1 MLYNPLVC
9 GKKQLIRKVNDKNL
23 LRNRR
28 ERMSTDRYTSPL
40 SERYAS
46 KEMQYIFSQDMKFRT
61 WRRLWIALAETEKE
75 LGLNITQEQIDEL
88 KAHADDINYDVAK
101 AREKEVRHDVMS
113 HVYAYGVQCPKAK
126 GIIHL
131 GATSC
136 YVGDNTDII
145 VMTEA
150 LKLVQKKLVNV
161 IAELSKFAD
170 KYKDQPTLAFT
181 HFQPAQPTTVGKR
194 ATLWTQEFM
203 MDLEDLEYVL
213 GTIKLLG
220 SKGTTGTQASF
231 LELFEG
237 DQETIDK
244 IDPMIAAKM
253 GFKECYP
260 VSGQTYSRKVDTRV
274 VNVLAGIAAS
284 AHKMSNDIRL
294 LQHLKEVEEPFE
306 KSQIGS
312 SAMAYKR
319 NPMRSERIASLSRY
333 VMVDALNPAIT
344 SATQWFERTLDDSAN
359 KRLSVP
365 EGFLAI
371 DGILDLCL
379 NVVDGLVV
387 YPKVI
392 EKHMMA
398 ELPFMATENIMMDA
412 VKAGGDRQEL
422 HERIRELSMEAGKNV
437 KVEGKDNNLLEL
449 IAADPAFNLTLEEL
463 QKTMDPKKYVGR
475 AKEQTESFIAK
486 VVNPVLASHKEML
499 GMTAEINV

>member
-1 MLYNPLVC
+1 
-9 GKKQLIRKVNDKNL
+9 
-23 LRNRR
+23 
-28 ERMSTDRYTSPL
+28 MSTDRYTSPL

-46 KEMQYIFSQDMKFRT
+46 KEMQYIFSQDMKFST
-61 WRRLWIALAETEKE
+61 WRKLWIALAETEME
-75 LGLNITQEQIDEL
+75 LGLSENGKPVITQEQIDEL
-88 KAHADDINYDVAK
+88 KAHVNDINYDVAK
-101 AREKEVRHDVMS
+101 EREKLVRHDVMS
-113 HVYAYGVQCPKAK
+113 HVYAYGQQCPKAA

-145 VMTEA
+145 VMNEA
-150 LKLVQKKLVNV
+150 LKLVHKKLVSV
-161 IAELSKFAD
+161 IAELANFAE

-194 ATLWTQEFM
+194 ATLWTQEFL
-203 MDLEDLEYVL
+203 MDLEDLEYVQSTL
-213 GTIKLLG
+213 KLLG

-231 LELFEG
+231 LELFDG

-244 IDPMIAAKM
+244 IDPMIAKKM
-253 GFKECYP
+253 GFKACYP

-274 VNVLAGIAAS
+274 LNVLAGIAAS

-306 KSQIGS
+306 KNQIGS

-392 EKHMMA
+392 YKHFMA
-398 ELPFMATENIMMDA
+398 EIPFMATENIMMDA
-412 VKAGGDRQEL
+412 VKQGGNRQEL
-422 HERIRELSMEAGKNV
+422 HGKIRQLSMEAGKTV
-437 KVEGKDNNLLEL
+437 KEEGKDNNLVDL
-449 IAADPAFNLTLEEL
+449 IAADPAFGLTKEQIEANLKPEL
-463 QKTMDPKKYVGR
+463 YVGR
-475 AKEQTESFIAK
+475 APRQVDVFLRDVVRPILDANKEE
-486 VVNPVLASHKEML
+486 L
-499 GMTAEINV
+499 GVKAEINV

>member
-1 MLYNPLVC
+1 
-9 GKKQLIRKVNDKNL
+9 
-23 LRNRR
+23 
-28 ERMSTDRYTSPL
+28 MSTDRYVSPL

-46 KEMQYIFSQDMKFRT
+46 KEMQYIFSPDMKFRT

-75 LGLNITQEQIDEL
+75 LGLPITQEQIDEL
-88 KAHADDINYDVAK
+88 KAHKDDINYDVAK
-101 AREKEVRHDVMS
+101 ERERQVRHDVMS
-113 HVYAYGVQCPKAK
+113 HVYSYGVQCPKAK

-150 LKLVQKKLVNV
+150 LKLVKKKLVNV
-161 IAELSKFAD
+161 IAELAKFAE
-170 KYKDQPTLAFT
+170 KHKDLPTLAFT

-194 ATLWTQEFM
+194 ATLWMQEFM
-203 MDLEDLEYVL
+203 LDLEDLNYVL
-213 GTIKLLG
+213 STMKLLG

-231 LELFEG
+231 LELFDG

-244 IDPMIAAKM
+244 IDPMIAEKM
-253 GFKECYP
+253 GFKQCYP

-274 VNVLAGIAAS
+274 VNILAGIAAS
-284 AHKMSNDIRL
+284 AHKFSNDIRL

-319 NPMRSERIASLSRY
+319 NPMRSERIASLSRF
-333 VMVDALNPAIT
+333 VMVDAMNPAIT

-392 EKHMMA
+392 EKRLRS

-422 HERIRELSMEAGKNV
+422 HERIRELSMEAGKTV

-463 QKTMDPKKYVGR
+463 EKTMDPAKYTGR
-475 AKEQTESFIAK
+475 ASVQVDAFLKNVI
-486 VVNPVLASHKEML
+486 NPMLEENKDLL

>member
-1 MLYNPLVC
+1 
-9 GKKQLIRKVNDKNL
+9 
-23 LRNRR
+23 
-28 ERMSTDRYTSPL
+28 MSTDRYVSPL

-46 KEMQYIFSQDMKFRT
+46 KEMQYIFSPDMKFRT

-75 LGLNITQEQIDEL
+75 LGLPITQEQIDEL
-88 KAHADDINYDVAK
+88 KAHKDDINYDVAK
-101 AREKEVRHDVMS
+101 ERERQVRHDVMS

-150 LKLVQKKLVNV
+150 LKLVKKKLVNV
-161 IAELSKFAD
+161 IAELAKFAE
-170 KYKDQPTLAFT
+170 KYKDLPTLAFT

-194 ATLWTQEFM
+194 ATLWMQEFM
-203 MDLEDLEYVL
+203 LDLEDLNYVL
-213 GTIKLLG
+213 STMKLLG

-231 LELFEG
+231 LELFDG

-244 IDPMIAAKM
+244 IDPMIAEKM
-253 GFKECYP
+253 GFKQCYP

-274 VNVLAGIAAS
+274 VNILAGIAAS
-284 AHKMSNDIRL
+284 AHKFSNDIRL

-319 NPMRSERIASLSRY
+319 NPMRSERIASLSRF
-333 VMVDALNPAIT
+333 VMVDAMNPAIT

-392 EKHMMA
+392 EKRLRS

-422 HERIRELSMEAGKNV
+422 HERIRELSMEAGKTV
-437 KVEGKDNNLLEL
+437 KVDGKDNNLLEL

-463 QKTMDPKKYVGR
+463 EKTMDPAKYTGR
-475 AKEQTESFIAK
+475 ASVQVDAFLKNVI
-486 VVNPVLASHKEML
+486 NPMLEENKDLL

>member
-1 MLYNPLVC
+1 
-9 GKKQLIRKVNDKNL
+9 
-23 LRNRR
+23 
-28 ERMSTDRYTSPL
+28 MSTDRYTSPL

-46 KEMQYIFSQDMKFRT
+46 KEMQYIFSQDMNFRT

-344 SATQWFERTLDDSAN
+344 SAIQWFERTLDDSAN

-422 HERIRELSMEAGKNV
+422 HERIRELSMEAGRNV

-486 VVNPVLASHKEML
+486 VVNPVLDSHKEML

>member
-1 MLYNPLVC
+1 
-9 GKKQLIRKVNDKNL
+9 
-23 LRNRR
+23 
-28 ERMSTDRYTSPL
+28 MSTDRYTSPL

-46 KEMQYIFSQDMKFRT
+46 REMQYIFSQDMKFRT
-61 WRRLWIALAETEKE
+61 WRKLWIALAETEKE
-75 LGLNITQEQIDEL
+75 LGLHITQEQIDEM
-88 KAHADDINYDVAK
+88 KAHAEDINYDVAK

-145 VMTEA
+145 IMVEA

-161 IAELSKFAD
+161 VAELSRFAD

-194 ATLWTQEFM
+194 ATLWMQEFM
-203 MDLEDLEYVL
+203 MDLEDLEYVKGSL
-213 GTIKLLG
+213 KLLG

-231 LELFEG
+231 LELFDG

-244 IDPMIAAKM
+244 IDPMIAKKM
-253 GFKECYP
+253 GFETCYP

-294 LQHLKEVEEPFE
+294 LQHLKEIEEPFE
-306 KSQIGS
+306 KTQIGS

-333 VMVDALNPAIT
+333 VMVDAMNPAIT

-392 EKHMMA
+392 EKRLMS

-422 HERIRELSMEAGKNV
+422 HERIRELSMEAGRNV
-437 KVEGKDNNLLEL
+437 KEKGLDNNLLEL
-449 IAADPAFNLTLEEL
+449 IAADPAFNLSLEEL
-463 QKTMDPKKYVGR
+463 QKTMDPAKYVGR
-475 AKEQTESFIAK
+475 APVQVEAYLNN
-486 VVNPVLASHKEML
+486 VVNPMLEANKEIL
-499 GMTAEINV
+499 GVTAEINV

>member
-1 MLYNPLVC
+1 
-9 GKKQLIRKVNDKNL
+9 
-23 LRNRR
+23 
-28 ERMSTDRYTSPL
+28 MSRDRYTSPL

-61 WRRLWIALAETEKE
+61 WRKLWIALAETEKE
-75 LGLNITQEQIDEL
+75 LGLNITDEQIEDL
-88 KAHADDINYDVAK
+88 KAHAEDINYEVAQE
-101 AREKEVRHDVMS
+101 RERIVRHDVMS

-150 LKLVQKKLVNV
+150 LKLVKKKLVNV
-161 IAELSKFAD
+161 LAELAKFAD
-170 KYKDQPTLAFT
+170 QYKAQPTLAFT

-194 ATLWTQEFM
+194 ATLWMQEFSL
-203 MDLEDLEYVL
+203 DLEDLDHVL
-213 GTIKLLG
+213 DTMKLLG

-231 LELFEG
+231 LELFDG

-244 IDPMIAAKM
+244 IDPMIAEKM

-274 VNVLAGIAAS
+274 INVLAGIAAS
-284 AHKMSNDIRL
+284 AHKFSNDIRL

-306 KSQIGS
+306 KTQIGS

-359 KRLSVP
+359 KRLSIP

-422 HERIRELSMEAGKNV
+422 HERIRVLSMEAGRTV
-437 KVEGKDNNLLEL
+437 KEEGKDNNLLEL
-449 IAADPAFNLTLEEL
+449 IAADPAFNMSLEEL
-463 QKTMDPKKYVGR
+463 QKTMDPSRYVGR
-475 AKEQTESFIAK
+475 APRQVEIFLKNVIAPILEENKE
-486 VVNPVLASHKEML
+486 LL
-499 GMTAEINV
+499 GVKAEIHV

>member
-1 MLYNPLVC
+1 MSH
-9 GKKQLIRKVNDKNL
+9 
-23 LRNRR
+23 NR
-28 ERMSTDRYTSPL
+28 YQSPL

-46 KEMQYIFSQDMKFRT
+46 PQMQYIFSPDMKFRT

-75 LGLNITQEQIDEL
+75 LGLPITEEQIEEL
-88 KAHADDINYDVAK
+88 KAHAEDINYDVAK
-101 AREKEVRHDVMS
+101 EREKIVRHDVMS
-113 HVYAYGVQCPKAK
+113 HVYAYGQQCPKAK

-145 VMTEA
+145 IMAEA
-150 LKLVQKKLVNV
+150 LKLVKSKLINV
-161 IAELSKFAD
+161 ISELAKFAD
-170 KYKDQPTLAFT
+170 EYKAQPTLAFT

-194 ATLWTQEFM
+194 ATLWLQEFL

-213 GTIKLLG
+213 GSLKLLG

-231 LELFEG
+231 KELFDG
-237 DQETIDK
+237 DEEK
-244 IDPMIAAKM
+244 INRVDSMIAKKM
-253 GFKECYP
+253 GFANCYP

-274 VNVLAGIAAS
+274 LNVLAGIAAS

-306 KSQIGS
+306 KTQIGS

-319 NPMRSERIASLSRY
+319 NPMRSERIASLARY
-333 VMVDALNPAIT
+333 VMIDALNPAIT

-371 DGILDLCL
+371 DGILDLCM

-392 EKHMMA
+392 EKRLMS

-437 KVEGKDNNLLEL
+437 KEKGLDNNLLEL
-449 IAADPAFNLTLEEL
+449 IAADPAFKLSLEDLKAAMEPSRY
-463 QKTMDPKKYVGR
+463 TGR
-475 AKEQTESFIAK
+475 AKEQVEMFLNE
-486 VVNPVLASHKEML
+486 VVNPVLEVNKDLL

>member
-1 MLYNPLVC
+1 
-9 GKKQLIRKVNDKNL
+9 
-23 LRNRR
+23 
-28 ERMSTDRYTSPL
+28 MSNDRYTSPL

-46 KEMQYIFSQDMKFRT
+46 KEMQYIFSPDKKIRT
-61 WRRLWIALAETEKE
+61 WRKLWIALAETEKE
-75 LGLNITQEQIDEL
+75 LGLDITDEQIEEL

-101 AREKEVRHDVMS
+101 EREKVVRHDVMS
-113 HVYAYGVQCPKAK
+113 HVYAYGKQCPKAK

-145 VMTEA
+145 LMSEA
-150 LKLVQKKLVNV
+150 LEIVRKKLINV
-161 IAELSKFAD
+161 IAELAKFAD
-170 KYKDQPTLAFT
+170 EHKNLPTLAFT

-194 ATLWTQEFM
+194 ATLWMQEFM
-203 MDLEDLEYVL
+203 MDLEDLEYVKGSL
-213 GTIKLLG
+213 KLLG

-231 LELFEG
+231 LELFDG

-244 IDPMIAAKM
+244 IDPMIAKKM
-253 GFKECYP
+253 GFETCYP

-294 LQHLKEVEEPFE
+294 LQHLKEIEEPFE
-306 KSQIGS
+306 KTQIGS

-333 VMVDALNPAIT
+333 VMVDAMNPAIT

-392 EKHMMA
+392 EKRLMS

-422 HERIRELSMEAGKNV
+422 HERIRELSMEAGRNV
-437 KVEGKDNNLLEL
+437 KEKGLDNNLLEL
-449 IAADPAFNLTLEEL
+449 IAADPAFNLSLEEL
-463 QKTMDPKKYVGR
+463 QKTMDPAKYVGR
-475 AKEQTESFIAK
+475 APVQVEAYLNN
-486 VVNPVLASHKEML
+486 VVNPMLEANKEIL
-499 GMTAEINV
+499 GVTAEINV